1 MIEFD
6 FSVCLIHNY
15 PINQYRKG
23 LYNLLGFIRLLT
35 EEAGM
40 FGNEFTE
47 FWKYKITVTRIIWQ
61 EKKPPGVMN
70 LIVRWYG
77 IWANNWPNV
86 KLIKARNLIFEAE
99 NSLCAD
105 NGCIL
110 LSLDYF
116 IFLSLDYFGN

>member
-47 FWKYKITVTRIIWQ
+47 FWKYKITVTRIIW
-61 EKKPPGVMN
+61 
-70 LIVRWYG
+70 
-77 IWANNWPNV
+77 
-86 KLIKARNLIFEAE
+86 
-99 NSLCAD
+99 
-105 NGCIL
+105 
-110 LSLDYF
+110 
-116 IFLSLDYFGN
+116 